1 MSDAVLVT
9 GAFGLI
15 GSATAQRLA
24 ADGCRQFRRRRSPN
38 YSPTE
43 GYADPRSAIR
53 DRWGDPRPDGS
64 TP

>member
-15 GSATAQRLA
+15 GSATVQWLA
-24 ADGCRQFRRRRSPN
+24 ADGRRQFRRRRSPN
-38 YSPTE
+38 YGPTG
-43 GYADPRSAIR
+43 GYADPWSVIR
-53 DRWGDPRPDGS
+53 DGWGDPRPDGS